1 MFDIG
6 FSEMILLAVVALI
19 VLGPERLPKAAR
31 TAGEL
36 IGRLQRYVSGVKADI
51 ERELQLE
58 ELKKLQ
64 SQIEAQAR
72 ELQETMRR
80 QAEDVQAPLRQSF
93 EEARHALAV
102 EDVSSSPRSA
112 PGQRPS
118 AEANEPVAGRDSSA
132 SSAEEPSPSVSTA
145 GMGALSEEEEKREP
159 VVSSP
164 GAGPVSSIPEPV
176 PAASTPQGTG
186 KASS

>member
-6 FSEMILLAVVALI
+6 FSEMIVIAVVALI

-64 SQIEAQAR
+64 AQIESQAR

-80 QAEDVQAPLRQSF
+80 QAEEVQAPLRQSV
-93 EEARHALAV
+93 EEARQALAV
-102 EDVSSSPRSA
+102 GEPLPSHAAEPEDV
-112 PGQRPS
+112 PS
-118 AEANEPVAGRDSSA
+118 AKADVRASGRELPMTHPHPPA
-132 SSAEEPSPSVSTA
+132 PSGSTA
-145 GMGALSEEEEKREP
+145 GTSPAPSGDAREAMSLP
-159 VVSSP
+159 SGLGLAPSP
-164 GAGPVSSIPEPV
+164 AEPV
-176 PAASTPQGTG
+176 PVASPSPGSG
-186 KASS
+186 KT

>member
-6 FSEMILLAVVALI
+6 FSEMIVIAVVALI

-64 SQIEAQAR
+64 AQIESQAR
-72 ELQETMRR
+72 ELQVDLLVVGSHSHGATWDTPLGRTAAR
-80 QAEDVQAPLRQSF
+80 LVQLAEV
-93 EEARHALAV
+93 
-102 EDVSSSPRSA
+102 
-112 PGQRPS
+112 
-118 AEANEPVAGRDSSA
+118 PVY
-132 SSAEEPSPSVSTA
+132 
-145 GMGALSEEEEKREP
+145 L
-159 VVSSP
+159 
-164 GAGPVSSIPEPV
+164 V
-176 PAASTPQGTG
+176 PMLQHRGHG
-186 KASS
+186 EL

>member
-6 FSEMILLAVVALI
+6 FSEMILIAVVALI

-31 TAGEL
+31 TAGQL

-64 SQIEAQAR
+64 AQIESQAR

-80 QAEDVQAPLRQSF
+80 QAEEIQAPVRQSV
-93 EEARHALAV
+93 EEARQALAV
-102 EDVSSSPRSA
+102 GEPLPSRGAEPEDVPSAKEEARASGRDLPITRSDPPAPSSSTTGMGA
-112 PGQRPS
+112 APS
-118 AEANEPVAGRDSSA
+118 AEA
-132 SSAEEPSPSVSTA
+132 
-145 GMGALSEEEEKREP
+145 REP
-159 VVSSP
+159 MSLPSGPELTSSP
-164 GAGPVSSIPEPV
+164 AEPV
-176 PAASTPQGTG
+176 PLASPSPGNG
-186 KASS
+186 KT